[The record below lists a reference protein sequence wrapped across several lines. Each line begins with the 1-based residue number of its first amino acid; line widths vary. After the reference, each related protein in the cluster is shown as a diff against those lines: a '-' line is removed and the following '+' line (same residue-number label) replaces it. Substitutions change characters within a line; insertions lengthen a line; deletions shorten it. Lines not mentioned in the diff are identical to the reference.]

1 MENLMPSTILDKII
15 TDVRDAMKAGEK
27 DRVTALRTLHAQIKD
42 ATVNAGKEPTDADV
56 ATLIAKALKQR
67 LDSIDQF
74 KAANRQDLVDKEVA
88 ELNWYKVYQPEQLNE
103 GQIEE
108 LVKAA
113 IAETGAASKKEMGK
127 VMAALMP
134 KTKGK
139 ADGKLV
145 NQIVQRLLN

>member
-1 MENLMPSTILDKII
+1 MPSTILDKII

-27 DRVTALRTLHAQIKD
+27 ERVIALRTLHAQIKD
-42 ATVNAGKEPTDADV
+42 ATINAGKDPTDADV

-67 LDSIDQF
+67 QDSIDQF
-74 KAANRQDLVDKEVA
+74 KAANRQDLVDKEIA
-88 ELNWYKVYQPEQLNE
+88 ELNWYKAYQPEQLNE
-103 GQIEE
+103 AHIEE

-113 IAETGAASKKEMGK
+113 ITETGATSKKDMGK
-127 VMAALMP
+127 VMATLMP

-145 NQIVQRLLN
+145 NQIVQRLLP